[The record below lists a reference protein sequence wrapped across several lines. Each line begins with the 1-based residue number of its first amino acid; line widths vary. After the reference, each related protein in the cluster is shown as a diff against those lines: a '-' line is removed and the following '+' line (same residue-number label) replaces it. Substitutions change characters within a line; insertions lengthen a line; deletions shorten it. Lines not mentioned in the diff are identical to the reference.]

1 MFAIEFVQILQNK
14 QDAHRAKARC
24 ELVAYTNLA
33 MAKGSIKLH
42 PPRFVVVT
50 SQVDSTLVIWSL

>member
-33 MAKGSIKLH
+33 MAKGSSKTT
-42 PPRFVVVT
+42 PP
-50 SQVDSTLVIWSL
+50 